1 MKILST
7 VAISA
12 ILATGAIGADFIQ
25 GGYYGGVG
33 IGVEDYS
40 RYSSIDPGVTL
51 VLNGGKPII
60 KLGPGTLGAEGEF
73 TYTVIPLSRKY
84 YYYYDYDYYGNYY
97 RKYKKYDLNIFTLGA
112 YATYTFDF
120 SDKLYARGKLGLV
133 NRSTNYDGH
142 YYRNNSIVNVGAGIG
157 AGYKINNKMRVF
169 SDFIVL
175 DGSDLK
181 QFNVGLQ
188 MSF

>member
-1 MKILST
+1 MKKLLST

-12 ILATGAIGADFIQ
+12 ILSTGAIGADFIQ

-33 IGVEDYS
+33 IGIEDYS
-40 RYSSIDPGVTL
+40 VHSSIDPGVTL
-51 VLNGGKPII
+51 VINGGKPIV

-73 TYTVIPLSRKY
+73 TYTIVPLTYDY
-84 YYYYDYDYYGNYY
+84 YYYGN
-97 RKYKKYDLNIFTLGA
+97 KSYDLNILTLGA

-120 SDKLYARGKLGLV
+120 SDKLYARGKLGIV
-133 NRSTNYDGH
+133 NRSTTWDNGYSDD
-142 YYRNNSIVNVGAGIG
+142 SIVNVGAGIG
-157 AGYKINNKMRVF
+157 AGYKINNTMRIF
-169 SDFIVL
+169 SDLIVL

-188 MSF
+188 ITF

>member
-1 MKILST
+1 MKKLLST

-12 ILATGAIGADFIQ
+12 ILATGAMGADFIQ

-73 TYTVIPLSRKY
+73 TYTIVPLTYNR
-84 YYYYDYDYYGNYY
+84 YYYDYYDYY
-97 RKYKKYDLNIFTLGA
+97 RYKDADLNIFTLGA

-120 SDKLYARGKLGLV
+120 SDKFYARGKLGLV
-133 NRSTNYDGH
+133 DRSTNYDG
-142 YYRNNSIVNVGAGIG
+142 YYSDENIVNVGAGIG
-157 AGYKINNKMRVF
+157 AGYKINNKMRIF
-169 SDFIVL
+169 SDLIVL

-181 QFNVGLQ
+181 QFNIGLQ
-188 MSF
+188 LSF